1 MMEYFYKSFID
12 DASVQLNNILQQICI
27 RTLIVIMHS
36 YKQNGRLTG
45 SNSKE
50 EYNFFNKEITSK
62 NIFVQRTF
70 EEFPILSEIISKK
83 IKYAVEY
90 YTQIIAYFVSD
101 KNQIEKLLGHKVS
114 KITKIKVM
122 TSDVHNHFVYM
133 NAFITME
140 SK

>member
-1 MMEYFYKSFID
+1 MNNMMEYFYKSFID

-70 EEFPILSEIISKK
+70 EEFPIL
-83 IKYAVEY
+83 
-90 YTQIIAYFVSD
+90 
-101 KNQIEKLLGHKVS
+101 
-114 KITKIKVM
+114 
-122 TSDVHNHFVYM
+122 
-133 NAFITME
+133 
-140 SK
+140 